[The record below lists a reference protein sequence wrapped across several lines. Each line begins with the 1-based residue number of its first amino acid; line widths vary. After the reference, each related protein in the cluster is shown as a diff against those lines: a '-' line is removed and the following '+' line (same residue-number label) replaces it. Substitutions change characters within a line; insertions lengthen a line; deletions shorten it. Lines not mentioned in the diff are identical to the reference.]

1 MVDERAGRRDLR
13 ATLRAVVDEVAAKW
27 HPRTETSGPGHDQL
41 AAAVVVAT
49 GRKGCDQATVTR
61 AIARLVEWSLI
72 WEAAPGT
79 IVIGR
84 DGLENLRA
92 EYGLAL
98 PAREPAGVKAP
109 DATPEGGEAGQRV
122 RTDQGWSLAA
132 VTATKADRIAAAG
145 RLQVEAVSLRG
156 CSAPALASV
165 LRDWFLV
172 GWTGR
177 DVLTALD
184 SRPEAGGAWTFT
196 TAPRYVVAWVKYR
209 LAAWRDEEGRPG
221 PSPSQRRAAARAA
234 EQARHA
240 QLVEPVE
247 AALADEAKAAAVAR
261 CRAAIAGRDGSSRW
275 KNDAVGG
282 GGRAAR
288 AARVTEPEP
297 VAGSGSKRSG
307 LVGIRN
313 ADPSSSYLSVG
324 ESLTR
329 TREPATTGTPD
340 GVRTG
345 SQLVRHALA
354 AARAATAKPA
364 RQAGAHSSRATLQG
378 RSSTVLR

>member
-1 MVDERAGRRDLR
+1 MAWRSFARLLVDERAERRDLR
-13 ATLRAVVDEVAAKW
+13 ATLRAVVDELATKW

-41 AAAVVVAT
+41 AAAVMVAT
-49 GRKGCDQATVTR
+49 GRAGCDQATVTR
-61 AIARLVEWSLI
+61 AIARLAAWSLI

-84 DGLENLRA
+84 DGMENLRA

-98 PAREPAGVKAP
+98 PAREPVTAESPGAAQGG
-109 DATPEGGEAGQRV
+109 ATEGHRARP
-122 RTDQGWSLAA
+122 DQGWSLSS
-132 VTATKADRIAAAG
+132 TTSTKADRIAAAG

-165 LRDWFLV
+165 LRDWFV
-172 GWTGR
+172 AGWTGR

-221 PSPSQRRAAARAA
+221 PSPSQRRASSRAA

-275 KNDAVGG
+275 KNGAARGG
-282 GGRAAR
+282 GSAVWA
-288 AARVTEPEP
+288 TEPGAGAGDEP
-297 VAGSGSKRSG
+297 GG
-307 LVGIRN
+307 LVGVRK
-313 ADPSSSYLSVG
+313 ADP
-324 ESLTR
+324 
-329 TREPATTGTPD
+329 
-340 GVRTG
+340 
-345 SQLVRHALA
+345 
-354 AARAATAKPA
+354 
-364 RQAGAHSSRATLQG
+364 
-378 RSSTVLR
+378 